1 MQIKCVDLC
10 GMSEPKTESTLS
22 LKTIFYIS
30 AITSLVFCIG
40 LIALLICLPT
50 PSLLS
55 YLGYA
60 DSVALANAENI
71 KSASTS
77 RMVGELV
84 KNGTLINL
92 KDVWSF
98 QTGFYQTIITFL
110 IAINGLIAAIS
121 VIYIKSTSEEKA
133 EETTKKYMNGE
144 SFNHLLMVKIQAES
158 KSRLEVVQTEL
169 GTQIE
174 SFQIAAAVIDEAHQR
189 LIRLED
195 ENRTLRQQIAVISQR
210 VAALDK
216 SESEG
221 STNRLIKRK
230 GK

>member
-1 MQIKCVDLC
+1 MPETTSSSPNLYKIVFFV
-10 GMSEPKTESTLS
+10 ST
-22 LKTIFYIS
+22 
-30 AITSLVFCIG
+30 ITSLIFCIG
-40 LIALLICLPT
+40 LIALLIYLPS

-60 DSVALANAENI
+60 DSVALANGNHLS
-71 KSASTS
+71 SAHTS

-84 KNGTLINL
+84 KNGTLIDL

-133 EETTKKYMNGE
+133 EETTKKYMHSD

-158 KSRLEVVQTEL
+158 ESRLKEVQSEL

-174 SFQIAAAVIDEAHQR
+174 SFQIAQSGLVEAYER
-189 LIRLED
+189 LVRLED
-195 ENRTLRQQIAVISQR
+195 ENKTLRQQIAVISQR
-210 VAALDK
+210 VATLDK

-221 STNRLIKRK
+221 SSNQLVKRE
-230 GK
+230 GQ

>member
-1 MQIKCVDLC
+1 
-10 GMSEPKTESTLS
+10 MSEPKTKSTHTF
-22 LKTIFYIS
+22 KTIFYIS
-30 AITSLVFCIG
+30 TITSLVFCIG

-60 DSVALANAENI
+60 DSVALASAENI

-133 EETTKKYMNGE
+133 EETTKKYMNGD
-144 SFNHLLMVKIQAES
+144 SFNHMLMMKIQAES
-158 KSRLEVVQTEL
+158 ESRLRVVQSEL
-169 GTQIE
+169 ISELERFEQA
-174 SFQIAAAVIDEAHQR
+174 SLNNDEAYTR
-189 LIRLED
+189 LARLEE
-195 ENRTLRQQIAVISQR
+195 ENRSLRQQITVISQR
-210 VAALDK
+210 ISTLDK
-216 SESEG
+216 SESSG
-221 STNRLIKRK
+221 SSNRLVKRK

>member
-1 MQIKCVDLC
+1 
-10 GMSEPKTESTLS
+10 MSEPKTESTHTF
-22 LKTIFYIS
+22 KTIFYIS
-30 AITSLVFCIG
+30 TITSLVFCIG
-40 LIALLICLPT
+40 LIALLIYLPT

-60 DSVALANAENI
+60 DSVALASAENI

-133 EETTKKYMNGE
+133 EETTKKYMHGD
-144 SFNHLLMVKIQAES
+144 SFNHMLMMKIQAES
-158 KSRLEVVQTEL
+158 ESRLRVVQSEL
-169 GTQIE
+169 ISELERFEQA
-174 SFQIAAAVIDEAHQR
+174 SLNNDEAYAR
-189 LIRLED
+189 LARLEE
-195 ENRTLRQQIAVISQR
+195 ENRSLRQQITVISQR
-210 VAALDK
+210 ISTLDK

-221 STNRLIKRK
+221 STNRLVKRK